1 MSFYTNFN
9 FLVEIE
15 GLAGDAATVVGGFSQ
30 VSGLSSESEVVEHWV
45 GSMPFA
51 AKLPGRTR
59 FGNIV
64 LRKGLT
70 TSADLYDWRRRVEAG
85 EDDRRSGS
93 VILLDGGMR
102 EKARWNFYE
111 AWPCRY
117 EAPTFDATDSAVSVE
132 TLELAVER
140 LERVSV
146 VPEESVYAAATP
158 VPGLGPNPASPTSNP
173 ELGFGV
179 GDSAPGT
186 ASPSAGGPKGG
197 GPGSGSSGGA
207 TSDH

>member
-15 GLAGDAATVVGGFSQ
+15 GLTGDAATVVGGFSQ

-59 FGNIV
+59 FANIV

-102 EKARWNFYE
+102 EKVRWNFYE

-140 LERVSV
+140 LERVSA
-146 VPEESVYAAATP
+146 VPEESRYAAAEPAPGPGPTAAP
-158 VPGLGPNPASPTSNP
+158 SSRKPEPGFGGGHSVPGS
-173 ELGFGV
+173 
-179 GDSAPGT
+179 
-186 ASPSAGGPKGG
+186 ASPSGG
-197 GPGSGSSGGA
+197 GSSGGGSTGGA
-207 TSDH
+207 TSDQ